1 MKKEI
6 FEYIKLNGEVT
17 INNIATHFN
26 MKGAD
31 CLAIVLDLNKDE
43 LIKQTNIPLTTIN
56 DESCLYSVTGKEC
69 SE

>member
-17 INNIATHFN
+17 INNISTHFN
-26 MKGAD
+26 MQGIE
-31 CLAIVLDLNKDE
+31 CLTIVWELKKDE
-43 LIKQTNIPLTTIN
+43 LIKQTYIPLTMIN
-56 DESCLYSVTGKEC
+56 DESCLYSVTGKEY